1 MAKVTLA
8 ERMLIGGEL
17 VEAIDGAWI
26 ESINP
31 ADETVI
37 GRVPRGS
44 AADAARAVE
53 AANAAFPAW
62 AAISVAERATAMRA
76 FAARISDLAEEFL
89 RIEVLDTG
97 NTVRPMRHDVKY
109 SVDSLDYYAGLGY
122 ELKGE
127 TIPASTSGLHL
138 TLREPYGAVVRITPF
153 NHPLMFA
160 VSRTAAALAAGN
172 TVIVKPSETSPLSTA
187 LLAEVARET
196 LPPGVFNIVTGLGGE
211 AGDALVRHPGIRRI
225 AFTGSVPTGMAIQR
239 AAAEVSVKRVSLEL
253 GGKNPFIAFPD
264 CDPDEIAQAAVR
276 GMNFTWQGQS
286 CGSTSRLLVHESLH
300 DAVVDRVAALVDAIR
315 VGDPMSEDTD
325 MGPINSAGQYRRVM
339 SMIQMAK
346 DDGARLVSGGARPAG
361 SDFTR
366 GYWVRPTVF
375 AGVEPNARIA
385 QQEVFGPVLSV
396 IRWRTVEEAIAIAN
410 STEFGL
416 TAAIWTHDIDRALST
431 ARQVQSG
438 HVWIND
444 VSAHYPAVPFG
455 GYRNS
460 GVGNEESIE
469 ELFSYT
475 LTKAINISLRG

>member
-1 MAKVTLA
+1 
-8 ERMLIGGEL
+8 MLIGGEL